1 MAYTKVTNFAVK
13 DGLPSGN
20 PSKIVKGT
28 EIDVEFNAIQAES
41 VSVTSALSGK
51 QPLDATLTSIAAL
64 GTAADKLAYTT
75 NTDTWAET
83 PITAAART
91 VLDDASVATMRVTLG
106 TETSVTGS
114 AILPAGTTAQRDIT
128 PVSGYLRYNSTLNQF
143 EGYGASAWGAVGGG
157 ATGAP
162 GNYAF
167 YENDQTITADYTL
180 TSGKQAGTFGPI
192 TIDTGVTVTVPTGA
206 TWSIV

>member
-1 MAYTKVTNFAVK
+1 
-13 DGLPSGN
+13 
-20 PSKIVKGT
+20 
-28 EIDVEFNAIQAES
+28 
-41 VSVTSALSGK
+41 
-51 QPLDATLTSIAAL
+51 
-64 GTAADKLAYTT
+64 
-75 NTDTWAET
+75 
-83 PITAAART
+83 